1 MPVKTVRKRV
11 AARKK
16 IVKVYPRELLRIEG
30 MSPEKFDKLRTYS
43 AKKREQIVAEIR
55 EQAVAEM
62 RERAEKRK
70 QIVAEMQEQAV
81 AEMRER
87 AVVKMREQTVAEDA
101 QNQRMIC

>member
-1 MPVKTVRKRV
+1 MPVKTVRKRI

-62 RERAEKRK
+62 RERA
-70 QIVAEMQEQAV
+70 
-81 AEMRER
+81 
-87 AVVKMREQTVAEDA
+87 VVKMREQTVAEDA
-101 QNQRMIC
+101 QDQRMIC